1 MEPETTRQFATERP
15 TLTNETAE
23 RYLPRIRRHAAR
35 IARRLPRHVQVGD
48 LVSAGFVG
56 LVDAF
61 MKFDVSRMESFD
73 AYVDHRIRGA
83 ILDELRAHDPL
94 TRDQR
99 IFARRLATARQ
110 TAANETG
117 GSPDE
122 VEVARALGI
131 NVVQYRAQVERM
143 AATAARS
150 EAAPYDEESVEASEP
165 THDRPDELAEQHE
178 QRSRIAAAMD
188 RLPPPQAR
196 GAAHALR
203 RGAHPAR
210 DRRAPRRDRVAGV
223 ADPLRGRA
231 APPHPA
237 LQRLI
242 TRRACA
248 AVHGG

>member
-1 MEPETTRQFATERP
+1 MEPESIRHFTTERP

-99 IFARRLATARQ
+99 IFARRLATAKQ
-110 TAANETG
+110 SAANETG
-117 GSPDE
+117 GTPDE

-131 NVVQYRAQVERM
+131 TVVQYRAQVERM

-188 RLPPPQAR
+188 RLPPR
-196 GAAHALR
+196 KREVLR
-203 RGAHPAR
+203 MHYDEGRTLREIGEHLGVTES
-210 DRRAPRRDRVAGV
+210 RVSQIHSEAV
-223 ADPLRGRA
+223 LRLRTLLSSA
-231 APPHPA
+231 
-237 LQRLI
+237 
-242 TRRACA
+242 
-248 AVHGG
+248 

>member
-117 GSPDE
+117 GTPDE

-188 RLPPPQAR
+188 RLPPR
-196 GAAHALR
+196 KREVLR
-203 RGAHPAR
+203 MHYDEGRTLREIGEHLGVTES
-210 DRRAPRRDRVAGV
+210 RVSQIHSEAV
-223 ADPLRGRA
+223 LRLRTLLSSA
-231 APPHPA
+231 
-237 LQRLI
+237 
-242 TRRACA
+242 
-248 AVHGG
+248 

>member
-188 RLPPPQAR
+188 RLPPR
-196 GAAHALR
+196 KREVLR
-203 RGAHPAR
+203 MHYDEGRTLREIGEHLGVTES
-210 DRRAPRRDRVAGV
+210 RVSQIHSEAV
-223 ADPLRGRA
+223 LRLRTLLSSA
-231 APPHPA
+231 
-237 LQRLI
+237 
-242 TRRACA
+242 
-248 AVHGG
+248 